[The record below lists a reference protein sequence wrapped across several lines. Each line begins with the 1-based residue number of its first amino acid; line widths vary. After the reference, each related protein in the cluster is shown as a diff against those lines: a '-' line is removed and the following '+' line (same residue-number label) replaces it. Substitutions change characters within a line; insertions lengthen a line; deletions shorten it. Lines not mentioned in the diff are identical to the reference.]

1 MMPQRW
7 LLRHFVGSK
16 EGGRV
21 LASKRKVN
29 VVETH
34 ERPQNNYKAAC
45 GQVLAALTSCVSV
58 DQSLSLF
65 NSWFANLQN

>member
-1 MMPQRW
+1 M
-7 LLRHFVGSK
+7 
-16 EGGRV
+16 